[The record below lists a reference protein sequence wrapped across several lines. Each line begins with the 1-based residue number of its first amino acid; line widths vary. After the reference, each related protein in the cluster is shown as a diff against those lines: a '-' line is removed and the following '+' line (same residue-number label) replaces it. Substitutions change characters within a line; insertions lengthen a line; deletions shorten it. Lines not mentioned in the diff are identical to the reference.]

1 MAAAEVAKDSSTL
14 GSSVRWAAATL
25 PLAPLSAVV
34 YLVFEWLFFVT
45 KPSPTSA
52 LPFGTQLL
60 VLIESPLPALLP
72 FLGAQAIAS
81 LLSVIAYP
89 RIRGLA
95 LVPAA
100 FVGGFLGL
108 VLIDNFTYTLFGV
121 GVTRSGEVL
130 RVVYTIGLCLLV
142 GLAGWKMHDWLAR
155 AFCRSGVVPAC
166 LVIAGIVLSA
176 PLVAARLQPAR
187 DPDAGALPSLQ
198 TSAASPDRPNI
209 LFLGADGLDASLLS
223 AYGYPRPTTPFL
235 ESIREDTLFFE
246 NAFSNAARTHGSL
259 VTLLTGRS
267 PFSTHVTFPPTLLQ
281 GEDANRTLPSILKG
295 LGYTTL
301 QIGMRH
307 YADAEDANIRGF
319 DAANY
324 RWQRLEEV
332 PEDAPALDET
342 DVFRAA
348 VAERIDERLGRLLAL
363 SPAADGFAHV
373 EGRQVVP
380 QWRDERR
387 VATLV
392 EYFEQ
397 APEPWFVHLHMLDTH
412 CCQWAPDRLHFSG
425 SKSPDLDARDS
436 QILETDD
443 NIRKLFTALE
453 RTGRLERTIVVV
465 NSDHASRWKITER
478 VPLMIRFPNRE
489 IRGKVSTNVQL
500 ADVAPT
506 MLSYIRAAVP
516 AWMDGQP
523 LVPVNVSQPNRRI
536 FGVSDFKARTGPS
549 GRRHLLDSGPPNFG
563 VSSVMMVDG
572 SHWFEI
578 SLLDGDLASGRVK
591 DHTGGNE
598 TVLPEPEARALLL
611 DRVRSAGFEID
622 RDKARTLVSGPRVR

>member
-1 MAAAEVAKDSSTL
+1 M
-14 GSSVRWAAATL
+14 

-34 YLVFEWLFFVT
+34 YLTFEWLFLVT

-52 LPFGTQLL
+52 LPVATQLR
-60 VLIESPLPALLP
+60 VLLESPLPALLP
-72 FLGAQAIAS
+72 LLGVQAIAS
-81 LLSVIAYP
+81 ALSVIAFP
-89 RIRGLA
+89 RLRGLA

-100 FVGGFLGL
+100 FVCGFLCL

-121 GVTRSGEVL
+121 GITRSGEVL
-130 RVVYTIGLCLLV
+130 RIVYTIGLCLIVGLV
-142 GLAGWKMHDWLAR
+142 GWKLHSWLASVFLR
-155 AFCRSGVVPAC
+155 VGTAPVSLAITAV
-166 LVIAGIVLSA
+166 VLSV
-176 PLVAARLQPAR
+176 PLVAAARQPSR
-187 DPDAGALPSLQ
+187 HPDASVLPALEG
-198 TSAASPDRPNI
+198 SAAGRNRPNI
-209 LFLGADGLDASLLS
+209 LFLGADGLDAALLS

-281 GEDANRTLPSILKG
+281 GEDSSRTLPALLKR

-307 YADAEDANIRGF
+307 YADAEDANIQGF

-324 RWQRLEEV
+324 RWQRLE
-332 PEDAPALDET
+332 DASDGAPAFDET
-342 DVFRAA
+342 DVFRTT

-387 VATLV
+387 VTTLV

-412 CCQWAPDRLHFSG
+412 CCQWLPDRLHFSG
-425 SKSPDLDARDS
+425 STSPDIDARDS
-436 QILETDD
+436 QIRETDN
-443 NIRKLFTALE
+443 NIRTLFESLE
-453 RTGRLERTIVVV
+453 ETGLLERTIVVV
-465 NSDHASRWKITER
+465 NSDHASHWKITER

-489 IRGKVSTNVQL
+489 LRGRVSTNVQL

-506 MLSYIRAAVP
+506 MLAYLKAPVP
-516 AWMDGQP
+516 TWMDGQP
-523 LVPVNVSQPNRRI
+523 LLPVGATQSDRRI
-536 FGVSDFKARTGPS
+536 FGVSDVEARTGPS
-549 GRRHLLDSGPPNFG
+549 GARHLLESGPPNYG
-563 VSSVMMVDG
+563 VSSVMLVDANQ
-572 SHWFEI
+572 WFEM
-578 SLLDGDLASGRVK
+578 SLDDGDLVSGRVK
-591 DHTGGNE
+591 GHTGDAA
-598 TVLPEPEARALLL
+598 TLTEPEARALLL
-611 DRVRSAGFEID
+611 DRIRSAGFEIRED
-622 RDKARTLVSGPRVR
+622 TTHATAAVRRTR